1 MRTRRTPETP
11 SSPPASLFRR
21 LAAGVYDLLLLAG
34 LLMVAG
40 FIAIAARH
48 GEPVPPGTLS
58 FQLSLLA
65 LIALFYAWFWSHGG
79 QTLGMRSW
87 RLKVEKLDGGPLTIT
102 TALLR
107 FAASLLSVGA
117 LGLGVLWIVV
127 DPEKRT
133 WHDRLT
139 GTRVV
144 QLQKNS

>member
-1 MRTRRTPETP
+1 MPAP
-11 SSPPASLFRR
+11 NSPLPPASLFRR

-48 GEPVPPGTLS
+48 GEPVPPGNLP
-58 FQLSLLA
+58 FQLSLLT

-87 RLKVEKLDGGPLTIT
+87 RLKVEMLDGRPLTMAV
-102 TALLR
+102 ALLR
-107 FAASLLSVGA
+107 FAAGLLSVGA
-117 LGLGVLWIVV
+117 LGLGILWILV
-127 DPEKRT
+127 DPEKRA

-139 GTRVV
+139 GTHVV
-144 QLQKNS
+144 QLPKA